1 MYKKFLLSLII
12 IFLCVCVSGVYAV
25 GTQEQQAADNKGGVV
40 TAQESQDKRV
50 VPTSAEQV
58 YFSFSSITKQVL
70 PVVVEI
76 DTVEVVKQQS
86 FNFFSPFD
94 FFFGN
99 GGERN
104 GNHPPK
110 ERKFERPGLGSGII
124 IKQDGKTVYVL
135 TNSHVA
141 GKADEITVKLH
152 NGNEYEAKKI
162 GDDSRMDL
170 ALISF
175 ECEEKVPVAV
185 FGNSDALEVGD
196 IVLAVGTPYGFESS
210 VTAGIVSGLGR
221 KSTMGQISNYTDY
234 IQTDASIN
242 PGNSGGALV
251 NMKGEVVGIN
261 TWIATQSGGSVGL
274 GFAIPSNSA
283 ERIANDFMTKGKV
296 EYGWLGVSIGN
307 ADEEIYPEIRKD
319 MKLGDRK
326 GALVLGTFKK
336 SPAAKSGIMPGDF
349 IVKVNNEAITD
360 SSHLTKVI
368 AKIPPK
374 ERAQFTVIRNGK
386 EKVLAVVLE
395 SRGEE
400 TEIQTNKDIWPG
412 IIAVNIDDKIKEK
425 LELKDTEGV
434 IIMNVAGGT
443 AAEKANFRAG
453 DIIQEINDR
462 PIRSMSDFYAAI
474 NDTGSSKKMFQI
486 VREGQIIIIGIVNS

>member
-1 MYKKFLLSLII
+1 MYKKLLLSLMI
-12 IFLCVCVSGVYAV
+12 IFLCVCGVYAA
-25 GTQEQQAADNKGGVV
+25 GLQEQKTGTSGLTDAPA
-40 TAQESQDKRV
+40 TQDSKV
-50 VPTSAEQV
+50 VPSTAEQV
-58 YFSFSSITKQVL
+58 YFSFSSITKKVL

-76 DTVEVVKQQS
+76 DTVEMVKQPG

-124 IKQDGKTVYVL
+124 ISQDGNKVYVL

-141 GKADEITVKLH
+141 GKAEKITVKLH
-152 NGNEYEAKKI
+152 DGREFEAKKI

-175 ECEEKVPVAV
+175 ECNEKVPVAV
-185 FGNSDALEVGD
+185 FGNSDSLEVGD

-221 KSTMGQISNYTDY
+221 KSSTVGHVSNYTDY

-283 ERIANDFMTKGKV
+283 KRIATDFMTKGKV

-307 ADEEIYPEIRKD
+307 ADENIYPEIRRD
-319 MKLGDRK
+319 LGLGERT
-326 GALVLGTFKK
+326 GALVLGTFMK
-336 SPAAKSGIMPGDF
+336 SPAAKSGILPGDF
-349 IVKVNNEAITD
+349 IVKVNNEVISD

-374 ERAQFTVIRNGK
+374 EKASFTVIREGK
-386 EKVLAVVLE
+386 EKVLSVVLE
-395 SRGEE
+395 TRGEE
-400 TEIQTNKDIWPG
+400 TEIQSNKDIWPG
-412 IIAVNIDDKIKEK
+412 IIAVNIDDNLKEK
-425 LELKDTEGV
+425 LQLEKGDGV
-434 IIMNVAGGT
+434 VIVNVAHGT
-443 AAEKANFRAG
+443 AAEKANFRTG

-462 PIRSMSDFYAAI
+462 PIKNMSDFYSAV
-474 NDTGSSKKMFQI
+474 NDPKTSKKMFQI
-486 VREGQIIIIGIVNS
+486 LREGQIIIIGIVNS